1 MSTSGIQ
8 NYLSNVFRP
17 IYIYDQTN
25 SNFTPKLELSNIDTY
40 SGNTVSVFTAAVGDS
55 NSNVYVGSNAG
66 NPYNVLQ
73 ACSNVTAVGFG
84 AGSNISNV
92 SNSVYLGFYAGA
104 GATNANNVVAIG
116 ERAGGNGTSNIF
128 IGTSNGRSIG
138 AGSSNIFIG
147 HGIDISSVSSQV
159 RIGNATQIPI
169 AADVSENWVG
179 LGGYISP
186 ENLTFSKVDISG
198 STRIKGNLGINIDPG
213 TRTLDVNG
221 NFRSQDGFG
230 TLDFSNGVT
239 RSTGGFA
246 SIQSNI
252 SAPIGNTPIGSIRRG
267 IIHVSAVD
275 RASSANRAAYI
286 YFAWTT
292 SNVTPMVSNI
302 AGNTDINI
310 SSTNIQISNTTSLK
324 TYDYNITYFPLP

>member
-104 GATNANNVVAIG
+104 GATNANNVIAIG

-128 IGTSNGRSIG
+128 IGTSNGRTIG

-169 AADVSENWVG
+169 AADLSTNWVG
-179 LGGYISP
+179 LGGITTATDTTY
-186 ENLTFSKVDISG
+186 SKVEISG
-198 STRIKGNLGINIDPG
+198 STWVQGNLGVNTQPG
-213 TRTLDVNG
+213 NRTLDVNG

-239 RSTGGFA
+239 RSTGGFT
-246 SIQSNI
+246 SVQSNI
-252 SAPIGNTPIGSIRRG
+252 AAGVGLTPIGTIKKG
-267 IIHVSAVD
+267 IIHVSAVNQ
-275 RASSANRAAYI
+275 ASSTNRAAYI
-286 YFAWTT
+286 FFAWTP
-292 SNVTPMVSNI
+292 SNVTTMTATSN
-302 AGNTDINI
+302 GNTNI
-310 SSTNIQISNTTSLK
+310 VTNSTNIQIDSSSALTF
-324 TYDYNITYFPLP
+324 DYSITYFPLP